1 MLHFTNMKYSLTQLS
16 TSAKSWT
23 LSKGEFPSCERGTKF
38 LSTFKNSLTS
48 GLQGEKKEEIMYYII
63 YIQVHQIK
71 LRMFLAY
78 KMFQFSFLN
87 IVVRS

>member
-1 MLHFTNMKYSLTQLS
+1 MFKYAFISQTKYSLTELS

-48 GLQGEKKEEIMYYII
+48 GLQGEKKGLCIIYYI
-63 YIQVHQIK
+63 HTSNQIK
-71 LRMFLAY
+71 QCMLLAY
-78 KMFQFSFLN
+78 KMF
-87 IVVRS
+87 